1 MLENRFSCCVKI
13 INTKLLAFWKPP
25 RIWGFYLF
33 WLKFEIWNRKA
44 IHPSIHPSWVH
55 GYSRWSRD
63 PQTPLSPCTW
73 GKQRCSPDTVRH
85 NISSVSCVFP
95 GVFPRGDMPEK
106 SHLGGVQETSHSEP
120 TLNGQTPH
128 PICKGEP
135 SHISEE
141 AHSCHFYPWSYSSL
155 PTARGHR

>member
-44 IHPSIHPSWVH
+44 IHPSIHRGFMATAAEAETLRPPSPH
-55 GYSRWSRD
+55 APG
-63 PQTPLSPCTW
+63 
-73 GKQRCSPDTVRH
+73 GNRCSPDTVRH
-85 NISSVSCVFP
+85 NISSVSWVFP